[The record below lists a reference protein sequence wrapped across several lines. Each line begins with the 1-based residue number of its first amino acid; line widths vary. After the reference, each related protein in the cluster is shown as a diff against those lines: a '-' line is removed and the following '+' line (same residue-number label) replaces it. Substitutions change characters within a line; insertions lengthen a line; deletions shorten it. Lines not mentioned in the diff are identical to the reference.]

1 MPTSS
6 RRFGN
11 PLRAGCPHFIESL
24 PMTGSTFAPR
34 TAVPVL
40 LSLLLPLASLAQDL
54 RVGLAAEPSSLDP
67 HYHNLSPNNMLSRHV
82 FDTLVSQDAK
92 QALGP
97 GLAESWR
104 AVDAT
109 TWEFKLRRGV
119 KFFDG
124 GDFTA
129 DDVLATFKRLPN
141 VPRSPSSFAPFI
153 AGMTVEKV
161 DSHTV
166 RVKTAE
172 PAPLVPTNLSTFG
185 IVSKACAEGSTTE
198 DFNALKCQGG
208 TGPFR
213 FTEYKPGDRIGLAR
227 NDAYW
232 GARPAWATVSLR
244 FLTSAP
250 TRVAALLAGDVDV
263 IEGVPPTD
271 IPRLKADPNVDVAE
285 TLSNRVIYFHM
296 DQFRENSPFITAKD
310 GSPIRN
316 PLLDRRVRQALS
328 MAINRP
334 AIVERLMDG
343 AALPAEQVL
352 AKSFF
357 GTSQKLQPTAFDL
370 AGARKLLAD
379 AGLAGGFKMKM
390 HGPAGRYTNDTKII
404 EAVAQMFTRLG
415 IETEIETIPPANFF
429 TRASTGANG
438 QPEFSF
444 ILVGWGAGT
453 GETSGSLKSLM
464 GTFDKAKGSGAA
476 NRGRYSNPAL
486 DAKLQEALATVDD
499 ARRAA
504 LLAEASEI
512 AFEDVAIIPSH
523 YQTNVW
529 AARKGFKVQARADEY
544 TLAAGISR

>member
-1 MPTSS
+1 MQELTKRLAS
-6 RRFGN
+6 
-11 PLRAGCPHFIESL
+11 H
-24 PMTGSTFAPR
+24 
-34 TAVPVL
+34 
-40 LSLLLPLASLAQDL
+40 LSLGMVTGLAFAGLLATTADAQEIKI
-54 RVGLAAEPSSLDP
+54 GLAAEPSSLDP

-82 FDTLVSQDAK
+82 FETLVKQNAT

-97 GLAESWR
+97 GLAESWQ
-104 AVDAT
+104 AVDAN

-124 GDFTA
+124 SEFTS
-129 DDVLATFKRLPN
+129 DDVLATFQRLPN

-153 AGMTVEKV
+153 AGMKFEKV

-166 RVKTAE
+166 RVVTE
-172 PAPLVPTNLSTFG
+172 RPAPLVPTNLSTFG
-185 IVSKACAEGSTTE
+185 IVSKACAEGMSTE

-208 TGPFR
+208 TGPFKY
-213 FTEYKPGDRIGLAR
+213 TEYKPGDRVSLGR

-232 GARPAWATVSLR
+232 GSKANWQSVSFR
-244 FLTSAP
+244 FLTAAP

-271 IPRLKADPNVDVAE
+271 LPRLKANPSFEVSE

-296 DQFRENSPFITAKD
+296 DQFRDASPFITAKD
-310 GSPIRN
+310 GSPIKN
-316 PLLDRRVRQALS
+316 PLRDLRVRQALS
-328 MAINRP
+328 MAINRQ
-334 AIVERLMDG
+334 AIVDRLMDG
-343 AALPAEQVL
+343 AAVPAEQVL

-357 GTSQKLQPTAFDL
+357 GTSQKLEPTKFDL
-370 AGARKLLAD
+370 EGAKKLLAE
-379 AGLAGGFKMKM
+379 AGFPDGFKMKM

-415 IETEIETIPPANFF
+415 IEAEIETMPPANFF

-438 QPEFSF
+438 EPEFSF

-453 GETSGSLKSLM
+453 GETSGSLRALL
-464 GTFDKAKGSGAA
+464 GTFDRAKGSGAA
-476 NRGRYSNPAL
+476 NRGRYSNAAL
-486 DAKLQEALATVDD
+486 DAKLDEALATVDD
-499 ARRAA
+499 GKRAA

-512 AFEDVAIIPSH
+512 AFNDVGIIPSH

-529 AARKGFKVQARADEY
+529 ASKKGIKVEARADEY
-544 TLAAGISR
+544 TLATGITR

>member
-1 MPTSS
+1 MPGPT
-6 RRFGN
+6 
-11 PLRAGCPHFIESL
+11 L
-24 PMTGSTFAPR
+24 APR
-34 TAVPVL
+34 TAAPL
-40 LSLLLPLASLAQDL
+40 LLALLLPLSAVAQDL
-54 RVGLAAEPSSLDP
+54 RVGLATEPSSLDP
-67 HYHNLSPNNMLSRHV
+67 HYHNLSPNNMTSRHV
-82 FDTLVSQDAK
+82 YETLVAQDAK
-92 QALGP
+92 QTLGP

-104 AVDAT
+104 AVDPT

-124 GDFTA
+124 SDFTA
-129 DDVLATFKRLPN
+129 DDVLATIKRLPN

-153 AGMTVEKV
+153 AGMSFEKV

-166 RVKTAE
+166 RVKTAA

-213 FTEYKPGDRIGLAR
+213 FAEYKPGDRIGLAR

-232 GARPAWATVSLR
+232 GQRPVWGTVSLR

-310 GSPIRN
+310 GSPIKN

-343 AALPAEQVL
+343 AAVPAEQVL

-357 GTSQKLQPTAFDL
+357 GTSQTLQPTAFDL

-379 AGLAGGFKMKM
+379 AGYANGFKMKM
-390 HGPAGRYTNDTKII
+390 HGPSGRYTNDTKII

-429 TRASTGANG
+429 SRASSGASG

-444 ILVGWGAGT
+444 ILVGWGAST

-464 GTFDKAKGSGAA
+464 GSFDKAKGSGAA

-486 DAKLQEALATVDD
+486 DTKLSEALATVDD
-499 ARRAA
+499 AKRAA

-512 AFEDVAIIPSH
+512 AFNDVAIIPSH

-529 AARKGFKVQARADEY
+529 AARKGFKVQARSDEY
-544 TLAAGISR
+544 TLATGISR

>member
-1 MPTSS
+1 M
-6 RRFGN
+6 
-11 PLRAGCPHFIESL
+11 
-24 PMTGSTFAPR
+24 STKTLAPR
-34 TAVPVL
+34 IASQAMLPA
-40 LSLLLPLASLAQDL
+40 LSLALCLPLAAAAQDL

-67 HYHNLSPNNMLSRHV
+67 HYHNLSPNNMTSRHV
-82 FDTLVSQDAK
+82 YDTLVSQDAK
-92 QALGP
+92 QTLGP
-97 GLAESWR
+97 GLAESWK
-104 AVDAT
+104 AVDPT
-109 TWEFKLRRGV
+109 TWEFKLRRNV

-124 GDFTA
+124 SPFTV
-129 DDVLATFKRLPN
+129 DDVLATVKRLPN
-141 VPRSPSSFAPFI
+141 VPRSPSSFAPFV
-153 AGMTVEKV
+153 AGMTFEKV
-161 DSHTV
+161 DSHTL
-166 RVKTAE
+166 RVKTAA

-185 IVSKACAEGSTTE
+185 IVSKACAEGVSTE

-208 TGPFR
+208 TGPFK

-232 GARPAWATVSLR
+232 GNKPAWATVSFR
-244 FLTSAP
+244 FLTAAP

-271 IPRLKADPNVDVAE
+271 IPRLKADANIDIAE

-310 GSPIRN
+310 GSPIKN

-343 AALPAEQVL
+343 AAVPAEQVL

-370 AGARKLLAD
+370 AGAKKLLAE
-379 AGLAGGFKMKM
+379 AGYPNGFKMKM

-415 IETEIETIPPANFF
+415 IDTEIETIPPANFF
-429 TRASTGANG
+429 SRASTGAGG

-444 ILVGWGAGT
+444 ILVGWGAST

-486 DAKLQEALATVDD
+486 DAKLTEALATVDD
-499 ARRAA
+499 AQRAA

-512 AFEDVAIIPSH
+512 AFNDVGIIPSH

-529 AARKGFKVQARADEY
+529 ASRKGFKVQARSDEY
-544 TLAAGISR
+544 TLATGISR